1 MRVSSRTTE
10 TGPSSAACRRYFG
23 AAAALLLVLALSPS
37 VQAQRTPLACQVD
50 EAAGL
55 NWENGKWRVARFVLS
70 RFILIREGSSIT
82 EESAAKVM
90 KTSNIKCHSGFQG
103 RITCNNELGGILFFD
118 PITKQGAIAELLGAA
133 DSMNGY
139 RDSVVV
145 QPFTCQPF

>member
-1 MRVSSRTTE
+1 
-10 TGPSSAACRRYFG
+10 
-23 AAAALLLVLALSPS
+23 